1 MSKSNPSHTPT
12 YEANRIVAL
21 AVRRAHKHIDEYLD
35 GPMTPSYKKRVLALL
50 AKKYNRLNE
59 KPGCDGSPIVEDAE

>member
-12 YEANRIVAL
+12 YEANRIVAE
-21 AVRRAHKHIDEYLD
+21 AVRRAFEDLDAFVD
-35 GPMTPSYKKRVLALL
+35 GPMTLSYRKRVLALL

-59 KPGCDGSPIVEDAE
+59 KPGCDGAALGEGAE

>member
-21 AVRRAHKHIDEYLD
+21 AVRRAFEDIEAFID

-50 AKKYNRLNE
+50 SKKHNRLSE
-59 KPGCDGSPIVEDAE
+59 KPGCDGSTIGEDAE